1 MANTYDPISTPGL
14 LEPLRRTQP
23 SEGYLVG
30 KNPLIIGGK
39 KWLRRELCQSH
50 RSRPF
55 AKIVSIV
62 RVEAKVKPE
71 DA

>member
-1 MANTYDPISTPGL
+1 MANTYDPINTPGL
-14 LEPLRRTQP
+14 LEPLKGTQR
-23 SEGYLVG
+23 SDGYLVG

-39 KWLRRELCQSH
+39 KWLRRELCQSPL
-50 RSRPF
+50 SRLF

-62 RVEAKVKPE
+62 RVEAKVKPA